1 MYHRCVVWG
10 HEKILPKS
18 ERVLRYLSLKD
29 SVAVGSN
36 RLPRIPMTLGRIM
49 IPLSTEITLV
59 GERTDEKC
67 PREQSKKFNW
77 LSGG

>member
-1 MYHRCVVWG
+1 M
-10 HEKILPKS
+10 
-18 ERVLRYLSLKD
+18 LRYLSLKD
-29 SVAVGSN
+29 YVTVRSN

-67 PREQSKKFNW
+67 PQEQRKKFNW
-77 LSGG
+77 LSRG